1 MWSNSEE
8 LFLLTDNLAGGR
20 MQTMKRRLKF
30 KLRQKLFSVE
40 LAEIK
45 QYFELHQLTPLLEID
60 PSLSLKCTRAYL
72 WKGLD
77 GQQRVAAQLAFFDW
91 FLDKFKLADVLSFY
105 ENGPVSLAK
114 IQHNDTNFEVVLSP
128 SRGLA
133 REGELAVTLL
143 INGAVLLRSSV
154 SILPAQMLGLPG
166 DGHALFVGCFQGTSN
181 TKELVKQATQALER
195 TKPTFI
201 LLNALQAMSQVWDL
215 VGIVGVADKKH
226 AYASYFSLS
235 KRINIRY
242 DDVWQ
247 QLGATK
253 QTAQQDWVLPL
264 VWEARPEH
272 EVESKKRSA
281 LKRRNAMRQKFI
293 EVCGQGV
300 SQMSAAKNQAP
311 LTDEVS

>member
-8 LFLLTDNLAGGR
+8 LFLLTDSLAGGK

-30 KLRQKLFSVE
+30 KLRQKLFSAE
-40 LAEIK
+40 LAQVK
-45 QYFELHQLTPLLEID
+45 QYFESHQLTRLLEMD
-60 PSLSLKCTRAYL
+60 ASLALKCTRAYL
-72 WKGLD
+72 WTGLD
-77 GQQRVAAQLAFFDW
+77 GPQRVAAQLAFLDW
-91 FLDKFKLADVLSFY
+91 FLARFKWAEVLSFY
-105 ENGPVSLAK
+105 EKGSVSLAK
-114 IQHNDTNFEVVLSP
+114 IQHSDTDFEILLSP
-128 SRGLA
+128 SRGLS

-143 INGAVLLRSSV
+143 MNGAVLLRSSASV
-154 SILPAQMLGLPG
+154 LPAQMLGLSG
-166 DGHALFVGCFQGTSN
+166 DGHALFVGCLQGTSN
-181 TKELVKQATQALER
+181 TKDLVKQATQALER

-201 LLNALQAMSQVWDL
+201 LLNALQAMAQAWGL

-247 QLGATK
+247 QLGATQ
-253 QTAQQDWVLPL
+253 QTAQQDWLLPL
-264 VWEARPEH
+264 VWVARPEH

-293 EVCGQGV
+293 EVCTQGL
-300 SQMSAAKNQAP
+300 SQLGAAEDLAP
-311 LTDEVS
+311 LTDQVS